1 MYIDPSPTPL
11 AVTTSLAGATA
22 RASGG
27 LDASRDQ
34 FLKLLVAQLEN
45 QNPLDPQNGAD
56 MVAQLAQ
63 FSSLEQQVQGNQR
76 LDELVA
82 SQDAAAGAGL
92 ANLAGRTITADVG
105 TVNVDGPVS
114 LPAIELVG
122 QPPARAGEL
131 VIHGPAGDVV
141 RRVPIMPGP
150 PPTTSWDGR
159 GADGAPVPPGAY
171 TLEVVATGA
180 DGAAVTV
187 RPQVTARIDAV
198 ELGAAGPRLRLGNLQ
213 ITPAAVRSILG
224 PQGVPS

>member
-1 MYIDPSPTPL
+1 MRIDQTTTP
-11 AVTTSLAGATA
+11 VATA
-22 RASGG
+22 TSRAAGG

-34 FLKLLVAQLEN
+34 FLRLFVAQLEN

-63 FSSLEQQVQGNQR
+63 FSALEQQVGANTR
-76 LDELVA
+76 LDQLVA

-92 ANLAGRTITADVG
+92 ANLAGRTVTADVG
-105 TVNVDGPVS
+105 TIDVDGPVQ
-114 LPAIELVG
+114 LPTIDLIG
-122 QPPARAGEL
+122 QPTARAGEL
-131 VIHGPAGDVV
+131 VIKGPGGDVV

-150 PPTTSWDGR
+150 PPTASWDGR

-171 TLEVVATGA
+171 TLDVEATGA

-187 RPQVTARIDAV
+187 RPQVRAQVDAV
-198 ELGAAGPRLRLGNLQ
+198 ELGLAGPRLRFGNFQ

-224 PQGVPS
+224 PQGAAS